1 MNINETLLLLIL
13 TLILGYFLG
22 LMISSTVDYKLNDMI
37 INLPKNNII
46 YKYEKNKKTENK
58 KKIVNNETENI
69 ETKNIE
75 KENNEIENNEIEN
88 NEIESNEIENNE
100 LDDNEIENKE
110 NNITDDNLKIYDL
123 NYNNSSN
130 ILKNDKN
137 NFKFMAAN
145 EEDQNQLYSDLI

>member
-1 MNINETLLLLIL
+1 MNINESLLLLIL

-58 KKIVNNETENI
+58 KKIANI
-69 ETKNIE
+69 DTKNIE

-88 NEIESNEIENNE
+88 NETESNEIENNK
-100 LDDNEIENKE
+100 LDDIEIENKE

>member
-1 MNINETLLLLIL
+1 MNINESLLLLIL

-58 KKIVNNETENI
+58 KKIANI
-69 ETKNIE
+69 NTKNIE
-75 KENNEIENNEIEN
+75 KENNEIENNEK
-88 NEIESNEIENNE
+88 EINEIENNK
-100 LDDNEIENKE
+100 LDDIEIENKE